1 MRDDFKRNKM
11 RKNENILKFNF
22 LAELHVEEYRKD
34 RKELKSTSA
43 REKTQQ
49 IRKIQTILIND

>member
-34 RKELKSTSA
+34 RNSRKEMKSTFG
-43 REKTQQ
+43 EKETQ
-49 IRKIQTILIND
+49 KNKKN